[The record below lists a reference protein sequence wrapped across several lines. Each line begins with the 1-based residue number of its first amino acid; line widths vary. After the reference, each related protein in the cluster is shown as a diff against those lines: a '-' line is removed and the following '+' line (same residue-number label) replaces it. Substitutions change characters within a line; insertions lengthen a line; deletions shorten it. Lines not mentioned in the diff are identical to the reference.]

1 MHGRTIDAGHFVV
14 YEYPDKTNLEL
25 AWTHDLSVDYL
36 TRHYL
41 FLAEYLLTV
50 RNHCHRRGPGQLR
63 TGASSKPAA
72 TAAAGIVCV
81 VDMKTDSFMRLSS
94 TFFNARNTYL
104 TIFKTLNDYY
114 PPVELL
120 LIVNAPYLFNRIWSI
135 ISTVLDKEIT
145 DRTK

>member
-14 YEYPDKTNLEL
+14 YEYPDMTNLEL
-25 AWTHDLSVDYL
+25 AWTHGLSVDYL

-50 RNHCHRRGPGQLR
+50 RNNCHPRESEQPQ

-72 TAAAGIVCV
+72 TAAGIVCV

-104 TIFKTLNDYY
+104 TIFKTLNDNY
-114 PPVELL
+114 PAVELL
-120 LIVNAPYLFNRIWSI
+120 LIINAPYLFNRIWSI